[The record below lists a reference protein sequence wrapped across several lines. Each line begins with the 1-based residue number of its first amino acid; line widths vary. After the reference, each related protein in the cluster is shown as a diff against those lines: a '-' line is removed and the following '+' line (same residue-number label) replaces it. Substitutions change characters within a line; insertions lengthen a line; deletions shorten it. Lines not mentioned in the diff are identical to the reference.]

1 MTLEAPRFRAAPGD
15 VQSRL
20 VTTAWMGAAF
30 CTSLGLAAIV
40 LLAFGTG
47 PVGTHRALKATAR
60 LSFLLFWPAYV
71 GSALVTLFGGSFQ
84 PLARRGRE
92 FGLAFAAALQ
102 VHLGLVA
109 WLYWISAEPPVPQR
123 TLVFFAVGAMWTYL
137 LALFSI
143 RRLARALGTERWRAL
158 RLVGLQY
165 IAFAFLIDFLGPS
178 LHGGAVSLLGYLPF
192 STLLVVGMALRLAA
206 WMRRTV
212 WRTRGALRL

>member
-1 MTLEAPRFRAAPGD
+1 MALETSRVRAAPGD

-20 VTTAWMGAAF
+20 VTTAWIGAAF
-30 CTSLGLAAIV
+30 CTSLGVAAIILFV
-40 LLAFGTG
+40 FGAG

-60 LSFLLFWPAYV
+60 LAFLLFWPAYV

-92 FGLAFAAALQ
+92 FGLAFAAALL

-109 WLYWISAEPPVPQR
+109 WLYWISAEPPVSQR
-123 TLVFFAVGAMWTYL
+123 TFVFFGVGAMWTYL

-158 RLVGLQY
+158 RLVGMEY
-165 IAFAFLIDFLGPS
+165 IAFAFLLDFLGPS
-178 LHGGAVSLLGYLPF
+178 LHRGVVSLLGYLPF
-192 STLLVVGMALRLAA
+192 SALLVVGTAMRLSA
-206 WMRRTV
+206 WMRRAV
-212 WRTRGALRL
+212 WGTRGALRL